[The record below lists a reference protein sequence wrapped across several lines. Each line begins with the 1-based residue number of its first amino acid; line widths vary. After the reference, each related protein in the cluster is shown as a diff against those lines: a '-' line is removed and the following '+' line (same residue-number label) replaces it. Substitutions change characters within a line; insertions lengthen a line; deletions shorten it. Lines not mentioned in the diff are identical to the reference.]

1 MNLEIE
7 HKITALRHQLDET
20 DMFLGDPALD
30 EDISALVS
38 EAKRGLFANVPMQYV
53 EFLKVH
59 DGLVSSGVFIYS
71 SRSHKFPD
79 SDGFSHSFIEQNL
92 MIRDLDFMR
101 GCLVFGESDQDEY
114 LLDIVKNKY
123 QVRDKQAIDNIF
135 EEFDT
140 FDGLLGFMVDVIN
153 ARL

>member
-1 MNLEIE
+1 
-7 HKITALRHQLDET
+7 
-20 DMFLGDPALD
+20 
-30 EDISALVS
+30 
-38 EAKRGLFANVPMQYV
+38 
-53 EFLKVH
+53 
-59 DGLVSSGVFIYS
+59 
-71 SRSHKFPD
+71 
-79 SDGFSHSFIEQNL
+79 